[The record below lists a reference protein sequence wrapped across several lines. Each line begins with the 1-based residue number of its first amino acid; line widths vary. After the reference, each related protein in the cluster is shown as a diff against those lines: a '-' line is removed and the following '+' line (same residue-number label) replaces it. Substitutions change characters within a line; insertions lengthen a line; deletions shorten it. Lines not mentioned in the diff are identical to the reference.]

1 MNRTQDLELTRLR
14 RRAAI
19 EAKLVE
25 AGFTDEL
32 EWLAI
37 DASGQQMLLDR
48 FVEMKQVKQVGLLSR
63 AWSVVAKRWL
73 QAKDLTPRMVGEDQL
88 RCMHG

>member
-1 MNRTQDLELTRLR
+1 MNRTQDLDLTRLR

-19 EAKLVE
+19 EAKLIE
-25 AGFTDEL
+25 AGFADEL

-63 AWSVVAKRWL
+63 ACSAAAKR
-73 QAKDLTPRMVGEDQL
+73 
-88 RCMHG
+88 